1 VAFPETHRS
10 VVLAVRSPDPEQR
23 RHALEAVTAA
33 YWRPVFRH
41 VRARFR
47 VSDEDAEDLAQ
58 GFFAAALEK
67 GWLARYE
74 PERGRFRSYLL
85 ACLDAFVANQR
96 RDGRRLKRGGGAS
109 FVPLESED
117 KDGEPRELPLTDGS
131 DLEAEFQREWARSLW
146 TLAVEALR
154 ERSLGTSREVA
165 FALFERYDLE
175 DHDAAERPR
184 YADLAGEFS
193 LPVTQVTNH
202 LHWARQEL
210 RKVVLEKLREI
221 TASEEEYRSEARAL
235 LGSEPA

>member
-10 VVLAVRSPDPEQR
+10 AVLAVRSPDPEQR

-47 VSDEDAEDLAQ
+47 VTDEEAEDLAQ

-96 RDGRRLKRGGGAS
+96 RAGRRLKRGGGVS

-117 KDGEPRELPLTDGS
+117 RDGEPRELPLADGT
-131 DLEAEFQREWARSLW
+131 DLEAEFQREWVLGLW
-146 TLAVEALR
+146 TLAIEALR
-154 ERSLGTSREVA
+154 QRCLGTSREVA
-165 FALFERYDLE
+165 WALFERYDLE

-184 YADLAGEFS
+184 YADLASEFS

-210 RKVVLEKLREI
+210 RKAVLEKLREI
-221 TASEEEYRSEARAL
+221 TASEAEYRAEARAL